1 VAVKADG
8 SVVTLA
14 VNVGMRVLLTVIVR
28 EGVFVRVRVLVNVK
42 AGVIVRDP
50 VLVAV
55 EVRVNVDVKEDVR
68 VGLRLAVKLG
78 VRVNVDVD
86 VEVRVGVGVVVQ
98 RKSRND
104 GKTPE
109 RVQAERSRARI
120 RHAKILLKY
129 IRFSYYISFYHNGR
143 FHQSD

>member
-1 VAVKADG
+1 VVVKAAV
-8 SVVTLA
+8 SIVTLA

-28 EGVFVRVRVLVNVK
+28 EGVFVRVRVFVNVK

-55 EVRVNVDVKEDVR
+55 EVRVNVEVREGVR

-78 VRVNVDVD
+78 VRVKVDVG
-86 VEVRVGVGVVVQ
+86 VKVRLGVGVGVQ

-104 GKTPE
+104 GKKPG
-109 RVQAERSRARI
+109 RLQAERSRARI